1 MKLTQKW
8 FSLLLLACATHSY
21 AQSVNQVSVFVDEQ
35 QRTNIRF
42 NEPPRADQ
50 LITNA
55 LQQLKLSSLD
65 IDWQHAALFETSDSF
80 ALKTEVLMRLANEE
94 DFAPRQ
100 QKPYWRTLR
109 DELRAMAFAPRIFTP
124 LDPDVTRI
132 DALQN
137 PRLSGQ
143 YHLRF
148 DTQVNQVFVLGAV
161 KQSGK
166 FAWQQRH
173 GALYYAS
180 QAGLLNDATSFITV
194 IQPDGSV
201 EKHSVAYWNSDFAEV
216 APGAIVYV
224 PMPTHSPILALNPP
238 QESFT
243 TNALVAELLRNAW
256 SL

>member
-8 FSLLLLACATHSY
+8 FSLILLACASQAF
-21 AQSVNQVSVFVDEQ
+21 AQSVNQVSVFVDNQ

-42 NEPPRADQ
+42 SAPPRTDQ
-50 LITNA
+50 LVMSA
-55 LQQLKLSSLD
+55 LQQIKLGSLD
-65 IDWQHAALFETSDSF
+65 IDWQHAALFETTDSF
-80 ALKTEVLMRLANEE
+80 ALKNEVLMRLANEE
-94 DFAPRQ
+94 DFSPRQ
-100 QKPYWRTLR
+100 QKPYWRALR
-109 DELRAMAFAPRIFTP
+109 NELRGMAFSPRIFTP
-124 LDPDVTRI
+124 LDPDITRI

-137 PRLSGQ
+137 PRLNGQ

-148 DTQVNQVFVLGAV
+148 ETHVNQVFVLGAV

-166 FAWQQRH
+166 FDWQQRH
-173 GALYYAS
+173 GALYYAE
-180 QAGLLNDATSFITV
+180 QAGLLDHATSFITV
-194 IQPDGSV
+194 IQPDGTV
-201 EKHSVAYWNSDFAEV
+201 EKQRVAYWNNSFAEV

-224 PMPTHSPILALNPP
+224 PMPTHSPVLTLNPP